1 MSERLQAKVWHGV
14 QGRTRIEAT
23 LTIWQLAKVLS
34 LFGDIEMDGGAVG
47 ALVREELER
56 TYGISA
62 RVMKKA
68 VPHRV
73 NEKPSEWI
81 ARREKEL
88 SRKVRERFLD
98 MGCHSLADRADDSNM
113 SVAAI
118 LDYLDAQHE
127 ARKAAEERYAE
138 TEPELPYE

>member
-1 MSERLQAKVWHGV
+1 MH
-14 QGRTRIEAT
+14 
-23 LTIWQLAKVLS
+23 
-34 LFGDIEMDGGAVG
+34 EM
-47 ALVREELER
+47 
-56 TYGISA
+56 
-62 RVMKKA
+62 
-68 VPHRV
+68 

-88 SRKVRERFLD
+88 RRKVRERFLV
-98 MGCHSLADRADDSNM
+98 MGCHSLANRADDGDM

-138 TEPELPYE
+138 TEPELPY